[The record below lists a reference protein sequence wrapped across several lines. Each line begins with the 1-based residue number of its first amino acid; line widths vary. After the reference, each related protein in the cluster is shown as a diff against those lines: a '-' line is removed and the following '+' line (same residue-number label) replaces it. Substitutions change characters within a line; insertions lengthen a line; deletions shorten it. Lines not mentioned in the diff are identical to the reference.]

1 MKPADYLH
9 WIQKASKGY
18 RLRILANSL
27 IGIVHV
33 CLSLF
38 FVWLSKHLIDIATG
52 QTEGNTTLYIL
63 LLISCSGM
71 QIAASYCMGKL
82 NIHTATSMRNSLRQN
97 LFIHLMESRW
107 AGRETFHTGDILNR
121 LESDVYTVTD
131 ILCRTLPA
139 VLVTAIQLAGAFFF
153 LTRLDLR
160 LAGILVFITPAALLL
175 SKAYVRKI
183 HRLTRDIRNTD
194 SRIQSHVQEN
204 LQHRTLISTLEYTPQ
219 VIGALQTLQGNLQQQ
234 IMHRTGFSL
243 FSRTIVQLGF
253 AAGYL
258 TAFLWGIHG
267 LASGTVTF
275 GMMAAFLQLVSQVQR
290 PMAEMGRQVPAFVR
304 ASASVERLAELSQLP
319 AEEQGEPIR
328 LKGKAGIRIENVTF
342 SYPDGHRN
350 IIERF
355 SHDFRPG
362 SLTAVFGETGAGK
375 STLIRLMLSLLSPNQ
390 GRIIFYDNQKE
401 AEASPRLRCNLV
413 YVPQGNTLISGNVR
427 DNLLLGNP
435 QATESQLRDALHT
448 AAADFVYTLPE
459 GLDTPCGELGSGLS
473 EGQAQ
478 RIAIARGLLRPGS
491 ILLLDEPTSALDE
504 ETERILMERLSRLVQ
519 DKTLILITH
528 RDKTAQLCS
537 ERVVLERK

>member
-1 MKPADYLH
+1 
-9 WIQKASKGY
+9 
-18 RLRILANSL
+18 
-27 IGIVHV
+27 
-33 CLSLF
+33 
-38 FVWLSKHLIDIATG
+38 
-52 QTEGNTTLYIL
+52 
-63 LLISCSGM
+63 
-71 QIAASYCMGKL
+71 
-82 NIHTATSMRNSLRQN
+82 
-97 LFIHLMESRW
+97 
-107 AGRETFHTGDILNR
+107 
-121 LESDVYTVTD
+121 
-131 ILCRTLPA
+131 
-139 VLVTAIQLAGAFFF
+139 
-153 LTRLDLR
+153 
-160 LAGILVFITPAALLL
+160 
-175 SKAYVRKI
+175 
-183 HRLTRDIRNTD
+183 
-194 SRIQSHVQEN
+194 
-204 LQHRTLISTLEYTPQ
+204 
-219 VIGALQTLQGNLQQQ
+219 
-234 IMHRTGFSL
+234 MHRTGFSL

-267 LASGTVTF
+267 LAAGTVTF

>member
-82 NIHTATSMRNSLRQN
+82 NIHTATSMRNNLRQN

-194 SRIQSHVQEN
+194 SRIQSHGQEN
-204 LQHRTLISTLEYTPQ
+204 LQHRKLRSTVEYAPQ
-219 VIGALQTLQGNLQQQ
+219 VFGALQTLQ
-234 IMHRTGFSL
+234 
-243 FSRTIVQLGF
+243 
-253 AAGYL
+253 
-258 TAFLWGIHG
+258 
-267 LASGTVTF
+267 
-275 GMMAAFLQLVSQVQR
+275 
-290 PMAEMGRQVPAFVR
+290 
-304 ASASVERLAELSQLP
+304 
-319 AEEQGEPIR
+319 
-328 LKGKAGIRIENVTF
+328 
-342 SYPDGHRN
+342 
-350 IIERF
+350 
-355 SHDFRPG
+355 
-362 SLTAVFGETGAGK
+362 
-375 STLIRLMLSLLSPNQ
+375 
-390 GRIIFYDNQKE
+390 
-401 AEASPRLRCNLV
+401 
-413 YVPQGNTLISGNVR
+413 
-427 DNLLLGNP
+427 
-435 QATESQLRDALHT
+435 
-448 AAADFVYTLPE
+448 
-459 GLDTPCGELGSGLS
+459 
-473 EGQAQ
+473 
-478 RIAIARGLLRPGS
+478 
-491 ILLLDEPTSALDE
+491 
-504 ETERILMERLSRLVQ
+504 
-519 DKTLILITH
+519 
-528 RDKTAQLCS
+528 
-537 ERVVLERK
+537 

>member
-267 LASGTVTF
+267 LAAGTVTF

-290 PMAEMGRQVPAFVR
+290 PMAEMGRQVPALVR

-375 STLIRLMLSLLSPNQ
+375 STLIRLMLSLLNPNQ